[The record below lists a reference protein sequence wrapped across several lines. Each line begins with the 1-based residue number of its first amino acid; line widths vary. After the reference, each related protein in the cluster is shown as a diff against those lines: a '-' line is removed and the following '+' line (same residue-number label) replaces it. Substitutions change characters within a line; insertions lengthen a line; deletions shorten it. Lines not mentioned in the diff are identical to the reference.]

1 MRLRW
6 EGLWK
11 EIIPFKVGIV
21 INSCSPSY
29 SGSSGRGGC
38 EPRMFKAILDN
49 KKTLLKSSTHLDWI
63 YCLWLPCINSVL
75 LGWPSLNGR
84 RNGSSDWF
92 VCLRDHQVRLG
103 RLHSWMSLALSVP
116 VPAPHAATF
125 GLRSGLTTYR
135 SLGLL
140 DTVFMTVFLGAAD
153 IQKLHI
159 YFSPVPQHLWAE
171 VGKNLF

>member
-1 MRLRW
+1 MGAVTVMR
-6 EGLWK
+6 
-11 EIIPFKVGIV
+11 
-21 INSCSPSY
+21 
-29 SGSSGRGGC
+29 
-38 EPRMFKAILDN
+38 
-49 KKTLLKSSTHLDWI
+49 
-63 YCLWLPCINSVL
+63 
-75 LGWPSLNGR
+75 
-84 RNGSSDWF
+84 F

-125 GLRSGLTTYR
+125 GLRSDLTTYR

-159 YFSPVPQHLWAE
+159 
-171 VGKNLF
+171 LFQSHSTTLVS